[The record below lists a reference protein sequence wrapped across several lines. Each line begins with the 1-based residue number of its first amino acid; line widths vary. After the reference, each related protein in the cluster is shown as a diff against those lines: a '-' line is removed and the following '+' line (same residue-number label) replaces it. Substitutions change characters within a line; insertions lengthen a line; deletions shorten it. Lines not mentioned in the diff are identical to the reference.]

1 MKRYGEKIKNLKSV
15 GPIVDLDSLI
25 NRSINNQAL
34 VNYGGMEA
42 AGWYQV
48 GKDSNYP
55 YVITELLVKK
65 VDFSSFDKV
74 IFTGNERIISELDKK
89 YGNSKFIFKTLPHRF
104 FTQELANS
112 KLVLTTPGLETPLES
127 FTYQVPTIFL
137 PPSNSSQYVQLDD
150 FNKNGAAY
158 MALHFKDYYLELN
171 FKDKNLKEMMVIF
184 LEELKR
190 FENDRKALENVSSRI
205 NDFISNKQLQVKQ
218 VEGQKKYLERVGK
231 NGLNSA
237 LEIINSFLKI

>member
-1 MKRYGEKIKNLKSV
+1 
-15 GPIVDLDSLI
+15 
-25 NRSINNQAL
+25 
-34 VNYGGMEA
+34 
-42 AGWYQV
+42 
-48 GKDSNYP
+48 
-55 YVITELLVKK
+55 
-65 VDFSSFDKV
+65 
-74 IFTGNERIISELDKK
+74 
-89 YGNSKFIFKTLPHRF
+89 
-104 FTQELANS
+104 
-112 KLVLTTPGLETPLES
+112 
-127 FTYQVPTIFL
+127 
-137 PPSNSSQYVQLDD
+137 
-150 FNKNGAAY
+150 